1 MGDKMSKSNS
11 FFKMEMLLLKILEE
25 KDCYGYE
32 IVQSIK
38 KLSND
43 NIKLQEGTM
52 YPILYK
58 LEEKNYISS
67 QRVLVGKRLS
77 RVYYHLETKGKLY
90 LQEIYDDYK
99 NMITVINNIMEGKN
113 NE

>member
-1 MGDKMSKSNS
+1 MAKSSN
-11 FFKMEMLLLKILEE
+11 FFKMEMLLLKILDE

-32 IVQSIK
+32 IVQTLK
-38 KLSND
+38 KISYD

-58 LEEKNYISS
+58 LEENNYISS
-67 QRVLVGKRLS
+67 QRVLIGKRLT
-77 RVYYHLETKGKLY
+77 RVYYHLETKGKDYLY
-90 LQEIYDDYK
+90 EIYEDYK
-99 NMITVINNIMEGKN
+99 KMIKIIDNIMEGKE

>member
-1 MGDKMSKSNS
+1 MSKSNN

-77 RVYYHLETKGKLY
+77 RVYYHLETKGKEY
-90 LQEIYDDYK
+90 LQEIYCDYK
-99 NMITVINNIMEGKN
+99 NMVTVINNIMEGKN

>member
-1 MGDKMSKSNS
+1 MAKSSN
-11 FFKMEMLLLKILEE
+11 FFKMEMLLLKILDE

-32 IVQSIK
+32 IVQTLK
-38 KLSND
+38 KISYD

-58 LEEKNYISS
+58 LEENNYISS
-67 QRVLVGKRLS
+67 QRVLIGKRLT
-77 RVYYHLETKGKLY
+77 RVYYHLETKGKDY
-90 LQEIYDDYK
+90 LNEIYEDYK
-99 NMITVINNIMEGKN
+99 KMIKIIDNIMEGIE

>member
-1 MGDKMSKSNS
+1 MSKSNS

-77 RVYYHLETKGKLY
+77 RVYYHLETKGKEY

-99 NMITVINNIMEGKN
+99 NMLTVINNIMEGKN

>member
-11 FFKMEMLLLKILEE
+11 FFKMEMLLLKILED

-77 RVYYHLETKGKLY
+77 RVYYHLEIKGKEY

-99 NMITVINNIMEGKN
+99 NMVTVINNIMDGKN

>member
-1 MGDKMSKSNS
+1 MSKSNS

-43 NIKLQEGTM
+43 TIKLQEGTM

-77 RVYYHLETKGKLY
+77 RVYYHLEIMGKEY
-90 LQEIYDDYK
+90 LQELYEDYK
-99 NMITVINNIMEGKN
+99 KMTNIINDIMEG
-113 NE
+113 

>member
-58 LEEKNYISS
+58 LEEKIIF
-67 QRVLVGKRLS
+67 LVKE
-77 RVYYHLETKGKLY
+77 Y
-90 LQEIYDDYK
+90 
-99 NMITVINNIMEGKN
+99 
-113 NE
+113 

>member
-1 MGDKMSKSNS
+1 MAKSSN
-11 FFKMEMLLLKILEE
+11 FFKMEMLLLKILDE

-32 IVQSIK
+32 IVQTLK
-38 KLSND
+38 KISYD

-58 LEEKNYISS
+58 LEENNYISS
-67 QRVLVGKRLS
+67 QRVLIGKRLT
-77 RVYYHLETKGKLY
+77 RVYYHLETKGKDY
-90 LQEIYDDYK
+90 LNKIYEDYK
-99 NMITVINNIMEGKN
+99 KMIKIIDNIMEGIE

>member
-1 MGDKMSKSNS
+1 MSKSNI

-43 NIKLQEGTM
+43 TIKLQEGTM

-77 RVYYHLETKGKLY
+77 RVYYHLETTGKEY
-90 LQEIYDDYK
+90 LQELYEDYK
-99 NMITVINNIMEGKN
+99 KMTNIINDIMEG
-113 NE
+113 

>member
-1 MGDKMSKSNS
+1 MSKSNN

-77 RVYYHLETKGKLY
+77 RVYYHLETKGKEY

-99 NMITVINNIMEGKN
+99 NMVTVINNIMEGKN

>member
-1 MGDKMSKSNS
+1 MSKSNI

-43 NIKLQEGTM
+43 TRKLHEATM
-52 YPILYK
+52 
-58 LEEKNYISS
+58 
-67 QRVLVGKRLS
+67 
-77 RVYYHLETKGKLY
+77 
-90 LQEIYDDYK
+90 
-99 NMITVINNIMEGKN
+99 
-113 NE
+113 